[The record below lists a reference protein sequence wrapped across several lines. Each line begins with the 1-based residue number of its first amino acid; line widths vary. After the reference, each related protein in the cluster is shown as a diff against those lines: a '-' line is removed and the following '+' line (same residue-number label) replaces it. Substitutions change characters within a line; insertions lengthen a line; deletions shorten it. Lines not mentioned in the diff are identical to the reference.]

1 MQETQVCSL
10 GQEDSLEK
18 EMARHSSIPAW
29 EILWTEEAW
38 SMESQESDMTGQLN
52 NSNHSEVMRTL
63 WLQTIGTPPF
73 TVLEATS
80 LMSRCQQGHAVFLAL
95 SGCQQ
100 SLAFLGLKP
109 QNSCLCLHRN
119 RASSFLRMSDSV
131 SLLPSLSGSLLL
143 FSL

>member
-63 WLQTIGTPPF
+63 
-73 TVLEATS
+73 
-80 LMSRCQQGHAVFLAL
+80 
-95 SGCQQ
+95 
-100 SLAFLGLKP
+100 
-109 QNSCLCLHRN
+109 
-119 RASSFLRMSDSV
+119 
-131 SLLPSLSGSLLL
+131 
-143 FSL
+143 